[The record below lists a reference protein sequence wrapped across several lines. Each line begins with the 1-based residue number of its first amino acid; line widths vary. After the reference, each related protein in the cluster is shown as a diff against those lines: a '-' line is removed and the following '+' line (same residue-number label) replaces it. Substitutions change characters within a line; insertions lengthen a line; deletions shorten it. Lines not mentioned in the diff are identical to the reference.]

1 MEKLIKFDIE
11 SIEKLM
17 NEDKKENKGKV
28 ESMKDPALFY
38 INQEIKLG
46 DISKYEVT
54 AKIGRGRYSE
64 VFSGEEKYTNEKIVL
79 KILKPIS
86 KNKIKRE
93 VVILKYLNE
102 CPNSV
107 HLLDITKGEQTEI
120 YCLIYNNISGH
131 ELKLVNKNISPN
143 DMKLYIYKILQ
154 CLSFCHSKKIM
165 HRDIKSGN
173 IVVNTLTKELN
184 VIDWGLSEYYIPNYK
199 YNTRAG
205 TRFYK
210 APELLLDFKKYD
222 YAIDIWST
230 GCVLASLLFQ
240 VDFFFKG
247 SDLNDQLVKIVEV
260 LGYEEFEKF
269 WEKNKNN
276 DIKINNKTLTRIKNM
291 KKKEWKN
298 FVNENNKYLIN
309 DDVLDLLNK
318 MLTFDPSERI
328 KAKDALNHPYFNDL
342 KKLSINNN
350 EDKKE

>member
-1 MEKLIKFDIE
+1 M
-11 SIEKLM
+11 M
-17 NEDKKENKGKV
+17 NENNNENKV

-38 INQEIKLG
+38 INQDIKLG
-46 DISKYEVT
+46 DMSKYEVN

-64 VFSGEEKYTNEKIVL
+64 VYSGIEKYTNQKVVI
-79 KILKPIS
+79 KILKPIN

-93 VVILKYLNE
+93 AVILQYLND

-107 HLLDITKGEQTEI
+107 HLIDITKGECIDI

-131 ELKLVNKNISPN
+131 DLKLVYKNITPE

-199 YNTRAG
+199 YNTRVG

-210 APELLLDFKKYD
+210 APELLLDYKKYD
-222 YAIDIWST
+222 YAIDIWSA

-240 VDFFFKG
+240 KDFFFKG
-247 SDLNDQLVKIVEV
+247 SDLNNQIIKIAEV
-260 LGYEEFEKF
+260 FGYKEFEKF
-269 WEKNKNN
+269 YNKYQN
-276 DIKINNKTLTRIKNM
+276 DIRVNKKVMEQIKNFE
-291 KKKEWKN
+291 KKEWKS
-298 FVNENNKYLIN
+298 FVNENNKYLVN
-309 DDVLDLLNK
+309 DEVIDLLDK
-318 MLTFDPSERI
+318 MLKFDPLERI
-328 KAKDALNHPYFNDL
+328 KAKDAVNHPYF
-342 KKLSINNN
+342 KEFFSNN
-350 EDKKE
+350 EDEKE

>member
-1 MEKLIKFDIE
+1 MENLIKFDIE
-11 SIEKLM
+11 AIEKMM
-17 NEDKKENKGKV
+17 NENNNENKV

-38 INQEIKLG
+38 INQDIKLG
-46 DISKYEVT
+46 DMSKYEVN

-64 VFSGEEKYTNEKIVL
+64 VYSGIEKYTNQKVVI
-79 KILKPIS
+79 KILKPIN

-93 VVILKYLNE
+93 AVILQYLND

-107 HLLDITKGEQTEI
+107 HLIDITKGECIDI

-131 ELKLVNKNISPN
+131 DLKLVYKNITPE

-199 YNTRAG
+199 YNTRVG

-210 APELLLDFKKYD
+210 APELLLDYKKYD
-222 YAIDIWST
+222 YAIDIWSA

-240 VDFFFKG
+240 KDFFFKG
-247 SDLNDQLVKIVEV
+247 KI
-260 LGYEEFEKF
+260 
-269 WEKNKNN
+269 
-276 DIKINNKTLTRIKNM
+276 
-291 KKKEWKN
+291 
-298 FVNENNKYLIN
+298 
-309 DDVLDLLNK
+309 
-318 MLTFDPSERI
+318 
-328 KAKDALNHPYFNDL
+328 
-342 KKLSINNN
+342 
-350 EDKKE
+350 